1 MAEQAASDP
10 LTRVRF
16 PYTAP
21 IEAIIMKKKI
31 ADLTMGEFCRIMQNN
46 PKIIDSDDI
55 IWFEKR
61 YDEVFCIDGD
71 IDLNKEIEVDEN

>member
-1 MAEQAASDP
+1 ME
-10 LTRVRF
+10 
-16 PYTAP
+16 
-21 IEAIIMKKKI
+21 
-31 ADLTMGEFCRIMQNN
+31 EFCKIMQKN
-46 PKIIDSDDI
+46 PKIIDGDGI

>member
-1 MAEQAASDP
+1 
-10 LTRVRF
+10 
-16 PYTAP
+16 
-21 IEAIIMKKKI
+21 MKKKI
-31 ADLTMGEFCRIMQNN
+31 ADLTMREFCKIMQKN
-46 PKIIDSDDI
+46 PKIIDSDGI